1 MKLIRLQYTPQGDAE
16 GNIVMA
22 IIALQSEA
30 QRPITIAYD
39 KSGEFQ
45 LISRPLFSSSEV
57 LTQAEAYGRRLIR
70 TLLQSITGEN
80 L

>member
-16 GNIVMA
+16 GNIAVA

-30 QRPITIAYD
+30 QRPVTIAYD
-39 KSGEFQ
+39 KAGKFQ
-45 LISRPLFSSSEV
+45 LISRPPFTSPNILA
-57 LTQAEAYGRRLIR
+57 QAEAYGRRLIR